1 MDTVKV
7 RELPTKSGQLSL
19 TDLLIVEDND
29 GTKTTEVRQFRSL
42 LQQSIY
48 FNTLEDMKNA
58 TLNEG
63 DVVQTLGYR
72 EINDG
77 GGAIYKIV
85 YAPTDL
91 DDGMLIHY
99 LNTSDTLRAHLIHN
113 GTLNVLQCG
122 VFGNGVADDYTLINK
137 AAQKGLPLFFPK
149 RTYKIT
155 GPLEFPS
162 GSVVDF
168 NGSTIKCEV
177 SSCICL
183 GLNEEMTDITIKNTR
198 FVGKYGIEI
207 YPYASNIV
215 IENCVF
221 DPLSATVNMEKAISI
236 NGCSDIVVR
245 NCTIGNL
252 SGEVSVGVQMASGTK
267 NKESIG
273 NTNILITGNKFYIS
287 KYGVN
292 MTSTI
297 KDKGTVITDNIFKG
311 IREVGGLDG
320 LTITD
325 SDASVGIQMSCNSE
339 SIIVNSCEF
348 TKLCAGVRVAG
359 VVDVHL
365 GLSDIICEELPCMYS
380 ILSDAAVV
388 SLSGIQKY
396 TSHIWKNPDTSAG
409 ASDIVTGILFE
420 RMSGKLLLNTIIEHD
435 SKSIEALTSL
445 SGYLV
450 DSIDPICRTP
460 IQVTSLDQINNESD
474 FRETL
479 IPGYMNVA
487 ISINVSGDIT
497 DLKFPSLNGQLVAL
511 YSPNRAVLKHNT
523 NILCGEDIVLN
534 QYTPVILQNKNGLWT
549 RVA

>member
-1 MDTVKV
+1 
-7 RELPTKSGQLSL
+7 
-19 TDLLIVEDND
+19 
-29 GTKTTEVRQFRSL
+29 
-42 LQQSIY
+42 
-48 FNTLEDMKNA
+48 
-58 TLNEG
+58 
-63 DVVQTLGYR
+63 
-72 EINDG
+72 
-77 GGAIYKIV
+77 
-85 YAPTDL
+85 
-91 DDGMLIHY
+91 
-99 LNTSDTLRAHLIHN
+99 
-113 GTLNVLQCG
+113 
-122 VFGNGVADDYTLINK
+122 
-137 AAQKGLPLFFPK
+137 
-149 RTYKIT
+149 
-155 GPLEFPS
+155 
-162 GSVVDF
+162 
-168 NGSTIKCEV
+168 
-177 SSCICL
+177 
-183 GLNEEMTDITIKNTR
+183 
-198 FVGKYGIEI
+198 
-207 YPYASNIV
+207 
-215 IENCVF
+215 
-221 DPLSATVNMEKAISI
+221 
-236 NGCSDIVVR
+236 
-245 NCTIGNL
+245 
-252 SGEVSVGVQMASGTK
+252 
-267 NKESIG
+267 
-273 NTNILITGNKFYIS
+273 
-287 KYGVN
+287 

-380 ILSDAAVV
+380 ILSDAAVI

-396 TSHIWKNPDTSAG
+396 TSHTWKNPDTSAG
-409 ASDIVTGILFE
+409 ASDVVTGVLFE

-474 FRETL
+474 FHDTL

>member
-149 RTYKIT
+149 RTYKVT

-396 TSHIWKNPDTSAG
+396 TSHTWKNPDTSAG
-409 ASDIVTGILFE
+409 ASDVVTGVLFE

-474 FRETL
+474 FHETL